1 MVSKFNLDSLD
12 RLVAPVE
19 AADAIFQRERAVPP
33 SPVGATLAPPMQY
46 GGLIQLHCQHARC
59 VGNGRLLSTAAQL
72 PDDALSKQF
81 LLAFVDALSC
91 RNGSTELTAVFL
103 FWNAITEPGRSCGH

>member
-12 RLVAPVE
+12 SLVVPVE
-19 AADAIFQRERAVPP
+19 AADAIFQRESCP

-46 GGLIQLHCQHARC
+46 RGLIQLHCRHARC
-59 VGNGRLLSTAAQL
+59 VGNGRLLPTAAQL
-72 PDDALSKQF
+72 PDALSKQF

-91 RNGSTELTAVFL
+91 RNGTELTAVSL
-103 FWNAITEPGRSCGH
+103 FWNAITEPGSGRGH